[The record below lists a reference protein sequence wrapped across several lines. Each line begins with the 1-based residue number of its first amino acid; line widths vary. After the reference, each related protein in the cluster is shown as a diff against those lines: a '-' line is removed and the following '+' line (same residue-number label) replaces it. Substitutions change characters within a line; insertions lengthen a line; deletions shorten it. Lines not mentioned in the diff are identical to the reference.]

1 MVTATD
7 LALLL
12 HSDQDG
18 VATLTLNR
26 PAQYNAL
33 ATETMIC
40 NMLADE
46 TAEGIDAFLQKR
58 PPRWRDGN

>member
-33 ATETMIC
+33 ATE
-40 NMLADE
+40 
-46 TAEGIDAFLQKR
+46 GIDAFLQKR